1 MSKLKA
7 LLLTQGMHGMVSQVE
22 GLAKA
27 LNLNYKHQEIK
38 LKKFWNFIPPFLTPI
53 SMSILE
59 SQFIFDSKVI
69 ISCGRKSV
77 IPSLALKKKY
87 KEKIFTIHIQDPK
100 VSLDKFDLIIC
111 PEHDN
116 ITGNNVI
123 KTTGAIHYLSE
134 KEISKENNYLKI
146 DKENKKIIAFIIGG
160 PNKYYTFSEKE
171 IDFLFNKIKSIFT
184 RDKYKLVVIP
194 SYRTPSDIIKKAF
207 NSFGH
212 DHMVIKDV
220 DKKAYLSALSISDYI
235 VVTCDST
242 SMISEAAITGKPI
255 YVAQMNSSKNNLRF
269 QKFFSQFK
277 QLNIIKDL
285 TDKIDLWSYSKL
297 DEVNRISPLIN
308 EKIKKMELFKSLES
322 RTKSFNDPFKHFE
335 INQPLTKEA
344 IEEISNADIVDPKK
358 ENLNYD
364 GTRALDGG
372 DGAFRSGIKDGG
384 KAKKIRCYVTKENAN
399 QFPHLKNFIE
409 ELRSPKVYK

>member
-53 SMSILE
+53 SMSVLE

-116 ITGNNVI
+116 ITGSNVI

-184 RDKYKLVVIP
+184 TDKYKLVVIP
-194 SYRTPSDIIKKAF
+194 SYRTPSDIVKKAF

-220 DKKAYLSALSISDYI
+220 DKKAYLSARSISDYI
-235 VVTCDST
+235 LVTCDST

-308 EKIKKMELFKSLES
+308 EKIKK
-322 RTKSFNDPFKHFE
+322 N
-335 INQPLTKEA
+335 
-344 IEEISNADIVDPKK
+344 
-358 ENLNYD
+358 
-364 GTRALDGG
+364 
-372 DGAFRSGIKDGG
+372 GI
-384 KAKKIRCYVTKENAN
+384 I
-399 QFPHLKNFIE
+399 
-409 ELRSPKVYK
+409 

>member
-7 LLLTQGMHGMVSQVE
+7 LLLTQGMHGMISQVE

-38 LKKFWNFIPPFLTPI
+38 LKKFWNFIPPSLTPA
-53 SMSILE
+53 SMSVLE
-59 SQFIFDSKVI
+59 TQFIFDSKVI

-77 IPSLALKKKY
+77 IPSIALKKKY
-87 KEKIFTIHIQDPK
+87 KEKVFTIHIQDPK
-100 VSLDKFDLIIC
+100 VSIDKFDLIVC
-111 PEHDN
+111 PDHDSL
-116 ITGNNVI
+116 TGSNVI

-134 KEISKENNYLKI
+134 KEISKEGNYLQI
-146 DKENKKIIAFIIGG
+146 DKENKKVVSFIIGG
-160 PNKYYTFSEKE
+160 PNKYYNFPEKE
-171 IDFLFNKIKSIFT
+171 IDFLFNKIKNIFT
-184 RDKYKLVVIP
+184 RDKYKLVIIP

-212 DHMVIKDV
+212 DQIVVKEV

-255 YVAQMNSSKNNLRF
+255 YVAQMSAKKNNLRF

-285 TDKIDLWSYSKL
+285 TDKIDLWSYNKL
-297 DEVNRISPLIN
+297 DEANRISPLIN
-308 EKIKKMELFKSLES
+308 EKIKK
-322 RTKSFNDPFKHFE
+322 N
-335 INQPLTKEA
+335 
-344 IEEISNADIVDPKK
+344 
-358 ENLNYD
+358 
-364 GTRALDGG
+364 
-372 DGAFRSGIKDGG
+372 GI
-384 KAKKIRCYVTKENAN
+384 I
-399 QFPHLKNFIE
+399 
-409 ELRSPKVYK
+409 

>member
-38 LKKFWNFIPPFLTPI
+38 LKKFWNFIPPSLTPI
-53 SMSILE
+53 SMSVLE
-59 SQFIFDSKVI
+59 NQFIFDSKVI

-123 KTTGAIHYLSE
+123 KTIGAIHYLSE

-160 PNKYYTFSEKE
+160 PNKYYTYSEKE

-220 DKKAYLSALSISDYI
+220 DKKAYLSALSVSDYI

-255 YVAQMNSSKNNLRF
+255 YVAQMNSRKNNLRF

-308 EKIKKMELFKSLES
+308 AKIKK
-322 RTKSFNDPFKHFE
+322 N
-335 INQPLTKEA
+335 
-344 IEEISNADIVDPKK
+344 
-358 ENLNYD
+358 
-364 GTRALDGG
+364 
-372 DGAFRSGIKDGG
+372 GI
-384 KAKKIRCYVTKENAN
+384 I
-399 QFPHLKNFIE
+399 
-409 ELRSPKVYK
+409 